1 MSLSTKFKSLSASK
15 IIGALSIPV
24 AIVISGFLVWGAS
37 TAAFSGT
44 TTNDGS
50 TWTAGS
56 ISLKNDRATALF
68 NSMKITPGFTE
79 THCIT
84 ISSTSDVSS
93 TLKMYTADVSS
104 TGVPVTLAEHLVVQV
119 TEGSSAAD
127 SSCNGFIPA
136 GQASFDGTLSA
147 FSTVNNY
154 ANGVGAYKLAAGAT
168 NQYKVTVS
176 LPDGAPNS
184 LQGSTAAAK
193 FVWEAQG

>member
-1 MSLSTKFKSLSASK
+1 M
-15 IIGALSIPV
+15 GALSLPIAV
-24 AIVISGFLVWGAS
+24 VISGLLVWGAS

-68 NSMKITPGFTE
+68 NSTKITPGFTE

-84 ISSTSDVSS
+84 ISSTSDVPS
-93 TLKMYTADVSS
+93 TLKMYTSDVSS
-104 TGVPVTLAEHLVVQV
+104 TGVPVTLAEHLLVQV
-119 TEGSSAAD
+119 TEGSGAAD
-127 SSCNGFIPA
+127 ASCTGFFAA
-136 GQASFDGTLSA
+136 GPSSFDGTLSA
-147 FSTVNNY
+147 FSAVNNY
-154 ANGVGAYKLAAGAT
+154 ANGVGAYQIAPGAT

-184 LQGSTAAAK
+184 LQSTTATAK